1 MNQFLKESL
10 NNFLEAENI
19 SNITF
24 AEWYG
29 TTPNYVSQMRNGH
42 RNIDVSKFAAAL
54 TNNGYGFKFD
64 FKKMKFDYLERL

>member
-1 MNQFLKESL
+1 MNEFLKESL
-10 NNFLEAENI
+10 NAFLETENI

-42 RNIDVSKFAAAL
+42 RNIDLSKFASAL
-54 TNNGYGFKFD
+54 TSNGYNFRIDINNK
-64 FKKMKFDYLERL
+64 

>member
-1 MNQFLKESL
+1 MNEFLKTSL
-10 NNFLEAENI
+10 NNFLESENI

-42 RNIDVSKFAAAL
+42 RNIDLSKFASAL
-54 TNNGYGFKFD
+54 TRNGYEFKID
-64 FKKMKFDYLERL
+64 FKKMKFDYI